1 MQAPPD
7 SRATDTPA
15 VVQLAPPAAVGK
27 PGIVRNTLYLTMAQV
42 VTIPIAIA
50 ANAVA
55 ARYLGPVAIG
65 MMYTASTACSLA
77 LLALE
82 WGQTGA
88 IPALVAR
95 SNDKAGLIL
104 GTGFA
109 WRAFAVLPLAVV
121 LTLTCVIL
129 EYDTALRW
137 TLALSFPLAV
147 LNSLGG
153 GVKDAIRG
161 FERTDIPAKAQVAQQ
176 VLNLLLA
183 LPVLM
188 LGGSLLDMLAVHIAI
203 ALVVLLML
211 LRVLRPLLSTP
222 IKFDRSVVGPLF
234 STGTPFVFFGLALAA
249 QPYIDA
255 LFLNELAPP
264 HVVGWHAVTQ
274 RLIGLLIFPATAL
287 IGALYPTLC
296 RLHTENP
303 AEFVTVTR
311 GAVYGVTLMAVPAA
325 VGAGLFPELGI
336 MIYGREK
343 FGGAEAN
350 LQVQSLFLLLVYVS
364 MPLGTAVLAANRQ
377 KVWAL
382 VQCISIA
389 IACTFNPLFIDYFQR
404 TAGNGSLATCWGI
417 VCGEFLI
424 VLCGAW
430 LTPRG
435 IFDRTL
441 AKSLSLSLLSGG
453 VMAGVGLLL
462 KPISLFL
469 AVPAALAAY
478 AGTAWITGAL
488 QANTIQMA
496 KRFIARKLNR
506 AA

>member
-1 MQAPPD
+1 MPD
-7 SRATDTPA
+7 SQPAEVTAPAAAQATPP
-15 VVQLAPPAAVGK
+15 PPAR
-27 PGIVRNTLYLTMAQV
+27 PGLMRNTMYLTLAQV

-65 MMYTASTACSLA
+65 MMYTASTACSLS

-95 SNDKAGLIL
+95 NHANAGGIL

-109 WRAFAVLPLAVV
+109 WRLLVTLPLAAV
-121 LTLTCVIL
+121 LALTCVL
-129 EYDTALRW
+129 FEYDSALRW

-153 GVKDAIRG
+153 GLKDTIRG

-176 VLNLLLA
+176 VLNLLLV

-188 LGGSLLDMLAVHIAI
+188 LGGSLLHMLSVHIAI
-203 ALVVLLML
+203 AAVILLVLARLLK
-211 LRVLRPLLSTP
+211 PLLLSP
-222 IKFDRSVVGPLF
+222 VRVDRAMVGPLF

-255 LFLNELAPP
+255 LFLNEMAPAY
-264 HVVGWHAVTQ
+264 VVGWHAVTQ

-296 RLHTENP
+296 RLYTEDRE
-303 AEFVTVTR
+303 EFVSVTR
-311 GAVYGVTLMAVPAA
+311 NAIYGVSLLAVPAA
-325 VGAGLFPELGI
+325 VGAGLFPELGV
-336 MIYGREK
+336 MIYGRDK
-343 FGGAEAN
+343 FGGAESN
-350 LQVQSLFLLLVYVS
+350 LQVQALFLLLVYVS

-382 VQCISIA
+382 VQCISIG
-389 IACTFNPLFIDYFQR
+389 ISCTFNPLLIPYFQR

-417 VCGEFLI
+417 VCGELLI

-430 LTPRG
+430 LTPAG

-441 AKSLSLSLLSGG
+441 AKSLLLSVLSGAVMTG
-453 VMAGVGLLL
+453 VALLL
-462 KPISLFL
+462 KPVSLLL
-469 AVPAALAAY
+469 AVPASLAAY
-478 AGTAWITGAL
+478 VACAWVTGAL
-488 QANTIQMA
+488 QPSTIQMV
-496 KRFIARKLNR
+496 KRYLASKLNR
-506 AA
+506 AS